1 MKLVETILENMTM
14 SFTGRVNV
22 LAEPTKQFIGSVV
35 LNEGVL
41 VDSSYG
47 QMSGKKALA
56 NLLMEGRT
64 GNSFSIISEPELIS
78 ELDFSFNMKEQ
89 DFFKFKNDY
98 FEQYDLLRKLKPS
111 SNLIFQLNP
120 RKLDIYTPI
129 NFSEF
134 DVMKLVLAT
143 ENSGEI
149 YKKSTMLEFDVTK
162 SLISLRR
169 KGIILVKG
177 TA

>member
-1 MKLVETILENMTM
+1 M

-22 LAEPTKQFIGSVV
+22 LSEPTKQFIGSVV
-35 LNEGVL
+35 LNDGVL

-47 QMSGKKALA
+47 QMGGKKALA
-56 NLLMEGRT
+56 NLLMVGRS
-64 GNSFSIISEPELIS
+64 GNGFSIISEPELVS
-78 ELDFSFNMKEQ
+78 ELNFSFSMKEQ

-98 FEQYDLLRKLKPS
+98 FEQYDLLKKLKPA
-111 SNLIFQLNP
+111 SNLIFKLNP
-120 RKLDIYTPI
+120 VKLDIYTPI
-129 NFSEF
+129 NSLEF
-134 DVMKLVLAT
+134 NVMKLIT
-143 ENSGEI
+143 TTDNSGEI
-149 YKKSTMLEFDVTK
+149 YKKSTLLEFDVTK